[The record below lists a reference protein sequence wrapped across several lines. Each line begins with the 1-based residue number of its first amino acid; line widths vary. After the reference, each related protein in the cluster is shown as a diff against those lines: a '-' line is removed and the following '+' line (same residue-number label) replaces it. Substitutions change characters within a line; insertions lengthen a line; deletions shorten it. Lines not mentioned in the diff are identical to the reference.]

1 MDYGTISGRAAVE
14 QFLSGVME
22 VRADPRSGSQ
32 LARTELGAGDTIDA
46 AVPGAEVA
54 VGEHAVG
61 KLPTQL
67 QQARPLR
74 SWQQGRACTDR
85 LPARDKD
92 RHEPVELDPQRFF
105 GTCPGIATDAAMRN
119 FAGRLFSA
127 TSRYHDS
134 APRIAGSSQILKRA
148 KSLIINY
155 RICAVG
161 CSRPCASSVYS
172 SFNSGLE
179 FRIEANRCLVL

>member
-1 MDYGTISGRAAVE
+1 
-14 QFLSGVME
+14 ME
-22 VRADPRSGSQ
+22 VLADPRSGSQ

-105 GTCPGIATDAAMRN
+105 GTCPGIELCRDRRGNAELRRTPVLRDIQV
-119 FAGRLFSA
+119 
-127 TSRYHDS
+127 
-134 APRIAGSSQILKRA
+134 PRQRTADCRMSQILKRA